1 MFLQKE
7 VIAQGDSSSLPLS
20 LCFVMAIQCAAWTVY
35 GYVKDD
41 WSTGIHNGVGALL
54 GAIQLSLIWYYPNKR
69 KLAGA
74 VEMSTFSGKSA
85 TPTASSSVSA
95 KDDKEKDKD
104 EDRENKRPSPSASTS
119 SKGELTAPIP
129 SAVVSPFYSLTVST
143 QLNANIPCL
152 TFAAVS
158 APVALSSGISTS
170 SSSPSLEMADEAG
183 MSSMNGMEEGRH
195 RR

>member
-1 MFLQKE
+1 MLLQKE

-95 KDDKEKDKD
+95 KDEKDKD
-104 EDRENKRPSPSASTS
+104 EDRESKRPSPSASTS
-119 SKGELTAPIP
+119 SKGELALRIP
-129 SAVVSPFYSLTVST
+129 SVVVSPFYSLTVSI
-143 QLNANIPCL
+143 QLNANIPCV